1 MTSVLHVTDS
11 TEFGGAEQALLT
23 LLTETDRPRWSLTLA
38 YHPSEQLAPLVEGA
52 RRLGVTLWPVPRM
65 DPGFEGLRRLPAF
78 ARELRR
84 RSPDIVHLHLIWP
97 LACQYPLLATAIAH
111 RPRVVATAHSYVDLN
126 LSWRVDR
133 QQRLYTR
140 AVDRYIAV
148 SEHVKTQ
155 LIEGLAWPSSKLDV
169 IHNGVDTT
177 RFSEP
182 ARPELRATLSGG
194 NPGPL
199 VLVVARLDPDKGHR
213 HLLAAAALL
222 PDVRFVLAGEGPER
236 GALEALASELRLD
249 ERVRFLGHRSDI
261 PQLLA
266 ACDVMALPSSFEGLP
281 ISVLEAMASGTAVV
295 ASNIGGVDE
304 LVHHNVTG
312 LLVEP
317 RDAPALAGAIRR
329 LVDDPALAARLADA
343 ARENVAQEFSAS
355 TMARRVA
362 AVYDRVLERQ
372 RRPSVA

>member
-1 MTSVLHVTDS
+1 
-11 TEFGGAEQALLT
+11 
-23 LLTETDRPRWSLTLA
+23 
-38 YHPSEQLAPLVEGA
+38 
-52 RRLGVTLWPVPRM
+52 
-65 DPGFEGLRRLPAF
+65 
-78 ARELRR
+78 
-84 RSPDIVHLHLIWP
+84 
-97 LACQYPLLATAIAH
+97 
-111 RPRVVATAHSYVDLN
+111 
-126 LSWRVDR
+126 
-133 QQRLYTR
+133 
-140 AVDRYIAV
+140 
-148 SEHVKTQ
+148 
-155 LIEGLAWPSSKLDV
+155 
-169 IHNGVDTT
+169 
-177 RFSEP
+177 
-182 ARPELRATLSGG
+182 
-194 NPGPL
+194 

-236 GALEALASELRLD
+236 GALEALASELRID

-304 LVHHNVTG
+304 LVHNNITG
-312 LLVEP
+312 LLVES
-317 RDAPALAGAIRR
+317 RDAPALARAIRR